1 MLARWPA
8 STGKADLKAVDRT
21 KKGGARQEPSAR
33 RRLNFR
39 PPFAAR
45 FLTPMSTPPTRKPD
59 WLKVRIP
66 GGPNYARID
75 RYHREGGLN
84 TVCRGAAC
92 PNQGECWSQ
101 GTASFMILGNR
112 CTRGCAFCNVGRGEP
127 LPPDP
132 KEAAKVA
139 AAIAELGLKH
149 AVVTSVTRD
158 DLADGGAEQ
167 FAALVNEVRRQA
179 PGCRIELLIPDFA
192 GDSDALARVVD
203 AAPDLLGHN
212 LETVPRLYAD
222 VRRGADYHRS
232 LRLLA
237 EARQIAPKLPL
248 KSGLMAGLGETVEE
262 LTAVMAD
269 LRAAGCSLLTLGQY
283 LAPSRRHHPV
293 QRYLPPEEFAALREK
308 ALSLGFIE
316 VTAGP
321 LVRSS
326 YHAERQFNA
335 AFPTATA

>member
-1 MLARWPA
+1 MPA
-8 STGKADLKAVDRT
+8 
-21 KKGGARQEPSAR
+21 
-33 RRLNFR
+33 
-39 PPFAAR
+39 
-45 FLTPMSTPPTRKPD
+45 PPTRKPD

-92 PNQGECWSQ
+92 PNQGECWSR

-112 CTRGCAFCNVGRGEP
+112 CTRGCTFCNVGRGQP

-132 KEAAKVA
+132 EEAAKVA

-167 FAALVNEVRRQA
+167 FAALIHEVRRQA

-192 GDSDALARVVD
+192 GDVDALARVID

-212 LETVPRLYAD
+212 LETVPRLYD
-222 VRRGADYHRS
+222 TVRHGANYRRS
-232 LRLLA
+232 LRLFA
-237 EARQIAPKLPL
+237 EARRIAPELPL
-248 KSGLMAGLGETVEE
+248 KSGLMAGLGETAEE

-293 QRYLPPEEFAALREK
+293 QRYLPPEEFAALRER
-308 ALSLGFIE
+308 ALALGFVE
-316 VTAGP
+316 VAAGP

-326 YHAERQFNA
+326 YQAERQFNA
-335 AFPTATA
+335 AFPTATP